1 MMLVASRT
9 RHVLGRR
16 AGAYCLRHLSSSDAL
31 RAKILDAAVK
41 HVPALGWSDDALAM
55 GAKDAG
61 VSAAAHGQLTRGAV
75 DLVEHVASACADD
88 LHAEINARRAAP
100 APENPKKTVDA
111 RRRSA
116 RTSSPRRPASPRGS
130 SSPSKRGGDRCLLFV
145 CRDVPLEIYVNRL
158 KLSLPYHEHRAQA
171 MGLMA
176 TPSSESAFPPDIAAI
191 PALGRVADELARA
204 TLVAGEPMDD
214 RRWLWRRSAAAG
226 SYAIAEIRAL
236 SDGSP
241 DLGDTVAFSAAIV
254 DRFGDALDTPDQMK
268 DGLRAGAHAA
278 ASLGTAA
285 LSFLPGKA
293 VGALPQLVMIMAS
306 RSAGGLAGLAEKGLS
321 KLLKLLPPSPIP
333 DPPKKPAPAEAPAAP
348 EP

>member
-1 MMLVASRT
+1 MSVATFISK
-9 RHVLGRR
+9 
-16 AGAYCLRHLSSSDAL
+16 Y
-31 RAKILDAAVK
+31 IL
-41 HVPALGWSDDALAM
+41 
-55 GAKDAG
+55 
-61 VSAAAHGQLTRGAV
+61 
-75 DLVEHVASACADD
+75 
-88 LHAEINARRAAP
+88 
-100 APENPKKTVDA
+100 
-111 RRRSA
+111 
-116 RTSSPRRPASPRGS
+116 
-130 SSPSKRGGDRCLLFV
+130 
-145 CRDVPLEIYVNRL
+145 NRL
-158 KLSLPYHEHRAQA
+158 KLSLPHHEHRAQA